1 MNIFSQEINMS
12 SISRETE
19 RLAERLAAAQG
30 IPVEEAIRRAVEASA
45 REAGVATEP
54 QKPRRRMSV
63 DEMLAVGAEI
73 AAMPLLDP
81 RSPQEI
87 MDDLNAV

>member
-1 MNIFSQEINMS
+1 MS
-12 SISRETE
+12 SISRETA

-30 IPVEEAIRRAVEASA
+30 IPVEEAIRRAIETSA
-45 REAGVATEP
+45 REAGIATEP
-54 QKPRRRMSV
+54 RRPRHRMTV
-63 DEMLAVGAEI
+63 DEMLAVGTEI
-73 AAMPLLDP
+73 AAMPLLDH

>member
-1 MNIFSQEINMS
+1 MKLFGQEINMS
-12 SISRETE
+12 SIPRETG
-19 RLAERLAAAQG
+19 RLVERLAAAQG

-45 REAGVATEP
+45 REAGIATEP
-54 QKPRRRMSV
+54 QKPCRRMTV
-63 DEMLAVGAEI
+63 DEMLAVGTEI